1 MMWMT
6 EFKLYD
12 YQENLVDQA
21 RHILLKKSGV
31 LIQSPPGS
39 GKSVMIAEVVK
50 NAVNKGSHI
59 LFIVH
64 RKELSYQIENTLK
77 KHGVDLS
84 QVNILSEKRAK
95 NIMHKLTPPKIIVT
109 DETHHSRAK
118 TYKDIYDYFPNA
130 LRVGFTATPWRANGK
145 GFTDIYDVMVK
156 GPSVEW
162 LIKNN
167 KLADYEYKSVVLA
180 DESKL
185 KKSRTGDYTKKS
197 MDNAIPKAIYGNIV
211 ENYIKFANGQKTILY
226 AHSVETSKD
235 IAEQFRNA
243 GIYAEHADAKTSAVK
258 RNEIMMNFK
267 SGIIKVLYNVDLIS
281 EGFDVPDCTCVILA
295 RPTDSL
301 VLFMQQA
308 MRSMR
313 YQPNKKALIID
324 HVGNYA
330 RHGLPDTPHDW
341 NKYFKGYK
349 KKRSKKEN
357 DAPKL
362 TECPECFTV
371 YASELDECPNCG
383 HKNET
388 EEKKGLENYDAEL
401 TDIKP
406 FKVDYTLMQYDK
418 RKKNKEDLETL
429 EDYYLFAKANNYK
442 ESWIKFNH
450 PYYKQAPFPVLYADL
465 KPIKQKYNY

>member
-1 MMWMT
+1 MCL
-6 EFKLYD
+6 FSHL
-12 YQENLVDQA
+12 
-21 RHILLKKSGV
+21 
-31 LIQSPPGS
+31 PGS

-50 NAVNKGSHI
+50 KAVEKGGHI

-64 RKELSYQIENTLK
+64 RKELIMQITHTLNT
-77 KHGVDLS
+77 HGVDLNH
-84 QVNILSEKRAK
+84 VDILSEKRAR
-95 NIMHKLTPPKIIVT
+95 NILQELTPPTIILT

-118 TYKDIYDYFPNA
+118 TYTEIYEYFPKA
-130 LRVGFTATPWRANGK
+130 LRLGFTATPWRSNGK
-145 GFTDIYDVMVK
+145 GFTDIYNEMVE

-162 LIKNN
+162 LINN
-167 KLADYEYKSVVLA
+167 NRLADYDYKSIVMA
-180 DESKL
+180 DNTKL
-185 KKSRTGDYTKKS
+185 KKSSTGDYTKKS
-197 MDNAIPKAIYGNIV
+197 MDEAIPKAIYGDIV
-211 ENYIKFANGQKTILY
+211 GNYKKYANGQKTILY
-226 AHSVETSKD
+226 AHSVEASKD
-235 IAEQFRNA
+235 IAEEFQAQGINA
-243 GIYAEHADAKTSAVK
+243 IHADAKTKSVEREQIMQDF
-258 RNEIMMNFK
+258 RN
-267 SGIIKVLYNVDLIS
+267 GIIKVLCNVDLIS

-341 NKYFKGYK
+341 KKYFKGF
-349 KKRSKKEN
+349 KKRKRKEN
-357 DAPKL
+357 DDIGLK
-362 TECPECFTV
+362 TCNQCFTV
-371 YASELDECPNCG
+371 YSSELYECPNCG
-383 HKNET
+383 HINER

-406 FKVDYTLMQYDK
+406 FTVDYTLMQYDK

-442 ESWIKFNH
+442 ESWIKFNK
-450 PYYKQAPFPVLYADL
+450 PYYKNAPFPVLYADL
-465 KPIKQKYNY
+465 KTIKQKYNY